1 MTRFELV
8 TSSLPRKRST
18 PELHRLKEKSGRR
31 GSNSRHSA
39 WKADALPT
47 ELLPQFLYNMSFN
60 KWGEQDSNLWRWKPA
75 DLQSALVGRLSISP
89 QVKNQ
94 QITINIEPVEGFE
107 PTTPRLQITCSGQLS
122 YTGKTNTYT
131 TKNKRFYFSFARCKY
146 TTIFCSDNKKN
157 IFFQNKLL
165 TPPLFL
171 SALDK
176 WGVLLYG

>member
-1 MTRFELV
+1 MCVQIQLLSWWRDLN
-8 TSSLPRKRST
+8 SWPLPYQGSAL
-18 PELHRLKEKSGRR
+18 PLSYISIHEKSGRR

-47 ELLPQFLYNMSFN
+47 ELLPQKKSN
-60 KWGEQDSNLWRWKPA
+60 KINSWGEQDSNLWRWKPA

-122 YTGKTNTYT
+122 YAGVACIII
-131 TKNKRFYFSFARCKY
+131 SGCKSI
-146 TTIFCSDNKKN
+146 TIFLTDK
-157 IFFQNKLL
+157 FFM
-165 TPPLFL
+165 TFFSSFFAIL
-171 SALDK
+171 SQIIDYQYLIIIRFFA
-176 WGVLLYG
+176 